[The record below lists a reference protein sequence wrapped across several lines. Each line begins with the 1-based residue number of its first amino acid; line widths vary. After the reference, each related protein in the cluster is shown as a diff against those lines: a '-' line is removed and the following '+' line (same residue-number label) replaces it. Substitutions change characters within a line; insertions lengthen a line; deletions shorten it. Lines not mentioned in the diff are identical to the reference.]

1 MILKR
6 RSGPDSRR
14 RRGEEGFTLLELLV
28 VLVILGLLAALVGPR
43 VMGVLGK
50 AKGDV
55 AAAQMDNLG
64 TALDL
69 LHLDAGRY
77 PNTEE
82 GLRALVAKPSGME
95 RWNGP
100 YLQSETVPL
109 DPWSRPY
116 LYRQPGENKA
126 PYRLSTLGADGAPGG
141 EGEDSD
147 LHKP

>member
-1 MILKR
+1 MISKR
-6 RSGPDSRR
+6 SAGPAKSRR
-14 RRGEEGFTLLELLV
+14 RRDEGFTLLELLV

-55 AAAQMDNLG
+55 ARAQMENLG

-69 LHLDAGRY
+69 LHLDTGRY
-77 PNTEE
+77 PSTEE
-82 GLRALVAKPSGME
+82 GLQALVVRPAGME

-100 YLQSETVPL
+100 YLQGNEVPL

-116 LYRQPGENKA
+116 SYSRPGESGA
-126 PYRLSTLGADGAPGG
+126 PYGLVTLGADGATGG
-141 EGEDSD
+141 EGEDAD
-147 LHKP
+147 LTAP

>member
-1 MILKR
+1 MIRTKR
-6 RSGPDSRR
+6 K

-55 AAAQMDNLG
+55 AAAQMENLA

-69 LHLDAGRY
+69 LHLDTGRY
-77 PNTEE
+77 PSTEE
-82 GLRALVAKPSGME
+82 GLQALVARPAGME

-100 YLQSETVPL
+100 YLQAEKVPL
-109 DPWSRPY
+109 DPWSRAY
-116 LYRQPGENKA
+116 DYRQPGGNGA
-126 PYRLSTLGADGAPGG
+126 PYRLTSFGADGAPGG

-147 LHKP
+147 LSKP